1 MKHLFHLIFG
11 LLAITV
17 SAQEKNCADI
27 RVGNFKHIGELSGIT
42 LISRTET
49 IQHEENIEFGI
60 ITEDSVKWINDCTF
74 RLIPSRMIKN
84 EGKLEM
90 EVDMTLIVEVEIL
103 RVDPKSYLQRMTS
116 TLTGESVTTE
126 ILRIN

>member
-1 MKHLFHLIFG
+1 M
-11 LLAITV
+11 AITV